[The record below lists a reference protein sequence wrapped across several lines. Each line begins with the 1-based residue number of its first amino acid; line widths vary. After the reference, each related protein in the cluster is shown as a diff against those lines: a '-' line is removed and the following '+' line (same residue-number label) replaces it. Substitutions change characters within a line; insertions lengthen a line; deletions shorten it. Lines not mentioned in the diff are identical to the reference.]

1 MADNK
6 KNKHKNWQIK
16 RRRIK
21 YRIRQK
27 NRNDY
32 PRLVVYRSNSNIYA
46 QLVDDLKMTTL
57 LSASSID
64 KDLKDPIKKA
74 ANKIEKS
81 KIVGVAIAE
90 KIKNDISNKYGPT
103 VTVSGNDLRKMFNL
117 KKFSRLMI
125 NLYLIIF
132 RIIQG
137 HSTPFNSFQI
147 EMVRNNGSL
156 WIIIYPYPR
165 LYFPIHNRCVH
176 LG

>member
-6 KNKHKNWQIK
+6 KNKHKNWQNK
-16 RRRIK
+16 RKRIK
-21 YRIRQK
+21 YRIMQK

-64 KDLKDPIKKA
+64 KDLKDPINKA

-90 KIKNDISNKYGPT
+90 KIQKAKIDK
-103 VTVSGNDLRKMFNL
+103 
-117 KKFSRLMI
+117 
-125 NLYLIIF
+125 
-132 RIIQG
+132 
-137 HSTPFNSFQI
+137 
-147 EMVRNNGSL
+147 
-156 WIIIYPYPR
+156 IIIDRNGYKYHGR
-165 LYFPIHNRCVH
+165 VKALTEAIRSADITI
-176 LG
+176 

>member
-6 KNKHKNWQIK
+6 KNKHKNWQNK
-16 RRRIK
+16 RKRIK
-21 YRIRQK
+21 YRIMQK

-64 KDLKDPIKKA
+64 KDLKEPIKKA

-90 KIKNDISNKYGPT
+90 KIQKAK
-103 VTVSGNDLRKMFNL
+103 
-117 KKFSRLMI
+117 I
-125 NLYLIIF
+125 N
-132 RIIQG
+132 Q
-137 HSTPFNSFQI
+137 
-147 EMVRNNGSL
+147 
-156 WIIIYPYPR
+156 IIIDRNGYKYHGR
-165 LYFPIHNRCVH
+165 VKALTEAIRSADITI
-176 LG
+176 